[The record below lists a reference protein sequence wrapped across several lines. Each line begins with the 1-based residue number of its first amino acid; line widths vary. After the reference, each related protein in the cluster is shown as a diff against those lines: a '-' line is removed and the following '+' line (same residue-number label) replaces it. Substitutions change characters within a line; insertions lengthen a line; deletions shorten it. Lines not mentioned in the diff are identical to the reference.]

1 MNESSTRDAGAT
13 PVPASGLSADPGL
26 LALTRMVYILFAV
39 GLFVQLT
46 FVAGV
51 IVNYV
56 KIDDVR
62 NTWLESH
69 FRWQIRTFWWGLL
82 WGVIGV
88 VFSVIGIGYFI
99 LVVAAIWVLYRII
112 KGWLRLE
119 EGKPMEFARS

>member
-1 MNESSTRDAGAT
+1 MNETSPEESGNT
-13 PVPASGLSADPGL
+13 PVPANDVSVDASH
-26 LALTRMVYILFAV
+26 LALTRIVYILFAV

-46 FVAGV
+46 FIAGV

-69 FRWQIRTFWWGLL
+69 FRWQMRTFWWGLL
-82 WGVIGV
+82 WAVLGVVLSVIGV
-88 VFSVIGIGYFI
+88 GYFI
-99 LVVAAIWVLYRII
+99 LMAAAIWVLYRII

-119 EGKPMEFARS
+119 EGKPMESARA

>member
-1 MNESSTRDAGAT
+1 MNETSSRDSAGT
-13 PVPASGLSADPGL
+13 PARVGDMPANASH
-26 LALTRMVYILFAV
+26 LALTRIVYILFAV

-46 FVAGV
+46 FIAGV

-62 NTWLESH
+62 GTWLESH

-82 WGVIGV
+82 WTVLGAVLSLIGV
-88 VFSVIGIGYFI
+88 GYLI
-99 LVVAAIWVLYRII
+99 LLAAAIWVLYRII

-119 EGKPMEFARS
+119 EGKPMQFAPA